1 MRPSRLLWLLAG
13 ALWVLLLAGG
23 WHALLRHDLR
33 PGSNGTVPATW
44 PAESSLHLDPQRPT
58 LLMFAHRNCPC
69 TRTSLGELE
78 YILAHGSDVVAARV
92 VLVAPA
98 GASTDRVGRDIEAL
112 ARSLPN
118 GDVAVDRGGT
128 EARRFGVRTS
138 GHVVLYGPE
147 GRLLFSGG
155 ITDGRGHAGDN
166 DGRRAVLAWL
176 QDGVAQRR
184 TAPVY
189 GCLLFANE
197 GEAKGEDDSWN
208 P

>member
-1 MRPSRLLWLLAG
+1 MRPSRLFWLLAG

-23 WHALLRHDLR
+23 WHALLRHDLT
-33 PGSNGTVPATW
+33 PGSRGTVPSIW
-44 PAESSLHLDPQRPT
+44 PAASALHPDSRRPT

-78 YILAHGSDVVAARV
+78 HVLASCSERVAACV

-98 GASTDRVGRDIEAL
+98 GASADRVGRDIETL
-112 ARSLPN
+112 ARSLP
-118 GDVAVDRGGT
+118 DAEVVVDRGGA

-155 ITDGRGHAGDN
+155 ITDGRGHAGDS

-176 QDGVAQRR
+176 QDGVAERR

-189 GCLLFANE
+189 GCLLFAND
-197 GEAKGEDDSWN
+197 GEAEGEDDSWN